1 MENFINKIDWALLR
15 EQKET
20 LNNLYNLDKLSFIEN
35 LHIKGIIKL
44 IDSIQDYAVDE
55 ICINEKEVFNL
66 NNE

>member
-20 LNNLYNLDKLSFIEN
+20 LNNLYNSDKLSFIEN